1 MSERAETE
9 WQPLRFRDLDS
20 FGHVYHAEYLTLL
33 DEARTRFFR
42 HAMELSDPTSYVLV
56 HAEIDWESPL
66 TRDDAAVRAD
76 FVLERIGTTSL
87 TLGEVMYAPD
97 GRTVSRGRTVVV
109 LRDASTGASRP
120 LTDTERGRAESLL
133 VRTSNPSAKRLGD
146 V

>member
-1 MSERAETE
+1 MSD
-9 WQPLRFRDLDS
+9 WLPLRFRDLDS

-42 HAMELSDPTSYVLV
+42 HELELGDPTSYVLV

-66 TRDDAAVRAD
+66 TRDDEAVRAD
-76 FVLERIGTTSL
+76 FDLERVGTTSL

-97 GRTVSRGRTVVV
+97 GRVVSRGRSVVV

-120 LTDTERGRAESLL
+120 LTDAERSRAESLL
-133 VRTSNPSAKRLGD
+133 P
-146 V
+146 

>member
-1 MSERAETE
+1 MSEGDETE
-9 WQPLRFRDLDS
+9 WLRLRFRDLDS

-42 HAMELSDPTSYVLV
+42 HVMELGNPTSYVLV

-66 TRDDAAVRAD
+66 TRDDEAVRAE
-76 FVLERIGTTSL
+76 FVLERIGRTSL

-109 LRDASTGASRP
+109 LRDASTGGSRP
-120 LTDTERGRAESLL
+120 LTDTERTRAE
-133 VRTSNPSAKRLGD
+133 RLTRSG
-146 V
+146 

>member
-1 MSERAETE
+1 MTLPDSE
-9 WQPLRFRDLDS
+9 WLPLRFRDLDS

-42 HAMELSDPTSYVLV
+42 LELQLTDPTSYVLV

-66 TRDDAAVRAD
+66 TRDDEAVRAD
-76 FVLERIGTTSL
+76 FVLERVGTTSL

-97 GRTVSRGRTVVV
+97 GRVVSRGRSVVV

-120 LTDTERGRAESLL
+120 LTDAERSRAESLL
-133 VRTSNPSAKRLGD
+133 P
-146 V
+146 

>member
-1 MSERAETE
+1 MSPPAEIE
-9 WQPLRFRDLDS
+9 WLPLRFRDLDS

-42 HAMELSDPTSYVLV
+42 QAMELSDPSSYVLV

-97 GRTVSRGRTVVV
+97 GRVVSRGRAVVV
-109 LRDASTGASRP
+109 LRDPAAGTSRP
-120 LTDTERGRAESLL
+120 LTDIERSRAQTLL
-133 VRTSNPSAKRLGD
+133 PR
-146 V
+146 